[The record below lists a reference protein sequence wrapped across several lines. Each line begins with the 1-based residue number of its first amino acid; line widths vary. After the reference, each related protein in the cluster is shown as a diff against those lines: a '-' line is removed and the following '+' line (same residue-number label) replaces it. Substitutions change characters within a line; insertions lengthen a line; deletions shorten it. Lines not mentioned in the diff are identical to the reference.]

1 MLLERMIRAA
11 KLEVALYEEVET
23 DKTALGQAMLVVV
36 LHGIAAGIGSYDE
49 LGTTGLLLG
58 TLGQLVSWFVWALV
72 TFLVGA
78 KLLPERQTE
87 ADLGQLLRTI
97 GFAASP
103 GLLLALG
110 IIPLIGAIISFVV
123 QIWMLVAFV
132 IAVRQALDYTST
144 VRTVVVCLIGWI
156 LMVVVT
162 ALLLF
167 LVGKA

>member
-1 MLLERMIRAA
+1 
-11 KLEVALYEEVET
+11 
-23 DKTALGQAMLVVV
+23 V

>member
-11 KLEVALYEEVET
+11 KLEVALYEEVEA

>member
-36 LHGIAAGIGSYDE
+36 LHSIAAGIGSYDE

-110 IIPLIGAIISFVV
+110 VIPAIGAIISFVV
-123 QIWMLVAFV
+123 QIWMLIAFV
-132 IAVRQALDYTST
+132 IAVCQALDYTST
-144 VRTVVVCLIGWI
+144 VRTVIVCLLGWI
-156 LMVVVT
+156 LMVGVT
-162 ALLLF
+162 AVLWL

>member
-11 KLEVALYEEVET
+11 KLDVALYEEVET

-36 LHGIAAGIGSYDE
+36 LHGVAAGIGSYDE

>member
-11 KLEVALYEEVET
+11 KLEVALYEEVEA
-23 DKTALGQAMLVVV
+23 DKTALGQAMLIVV

-58 TLGQLVSWFVWALV
+58 TVGQLVGWFVWALV
-72 TFLVGA
+72 TFVVGA

-103 GLLLALG
+103 GLLLILG
-110 IIPLIGAIISFVV
+110 IIPLIGAIITFIV
-123 QIWMLVAFV
+123 QIWMLIAFV

-144 VRTVVVCLIGWI
+144 VRAVIVCLLGWI
-156 LMVVVT
+156 VMVGVT
-162 ALLLF
+162 AVLWL

>member
-11 KLEVALYEEVET
+11 KLEVALYEEVEAG
-23 DKTALGQAMLVVV
+23 KTALGQAMLIVV

-58 TLGQLVSWFVWALV
+58 TVGQLVGWFVWALV
-72 TFLVGA
+72 TFVVGA

-110 IIPLIGAIISFVV
+110 VIPAIGAIISFVV
-123 QIWMLVAFV
+123 QIWMLIAFV

-144 VRTVVVCLIGWI
+144 VRTVIVCLLGWI
-156 LMVVVT
+156 LMVGVT
-162 ALLLF
+162 AVLWL

>member
-11 KLEVALYEEVET
+11 KLEVALYEEVEA
-23 DKTALGQAMLVVV
+23 DKTALGQAMLIVV

-58 TLGQLVSWFVWALV
+58 TVGQLVGWFVWALV
-72 TFLVGA
+72 TFVVGA

-103 GLLLALG
+103 GLLLILG
-110 IIPLIGAIISFVV
+110 IIPLIGAIITFIV
-123 QIWMLVAFV
+123 QIWMLIAFV

-144 VRTVVVCLIGWI
+144 VRAVIVCLLGWI
-156 LMVVVT
+156 LMVGVT
-162 ALLLF
+162 AVLWL

>member
-36 LHGIAAGIGSYDE
+36 LHGVAAGIGSYDE